1 MSDHTTTLSL
11 PSLSRASASGRVTAL
26 RRGRLVTALVVAS
39 MWTLAVIDWLSI
51 YAGNAPNRKIF
62 AAILVLA
69 AALAA
74 GRIRLAL
81 KRP

>member
-26 RRGRLVTALVVAS
+26 LRGRLVTALVVAS